1 MNGDMKC
8 HIYDVSYTEMTTNT
22 RYIQECMTTEWSGP
36 WNIILYY
43 PRRIVIGIIHILHK
57 NRITSILFGSPHT
70 NDDTPDPRPPTSRTP
85 TPQSAMHHAPNHIIF
100 IHLVITKRFTKRIY
114 DGNMHN
120 PFHIGL
126 IRNRTN
132 PVFQYF
138 VIILFDKSA
147 LHPPTT

>member
-8 HIYDVSYTEMTTNT
+8 HTYDVSYTEMTTNT
-22 RYIQECMTTEWSGP
+22 RFIQECMTTEWSGP

-43 PRRIVIGIIHILHK
+43 PPGIVIGIMRILHK
-57 NRITSILFGSPHT
+57 NRITSILFGSPPT
-70 NDDTPDPRPPTSRTP
+70 NDYTIGPPTEM
-85 TPQSAMHHAPNHIIF
+85 SAMHHAPNHVIF
-100 IHLVITKRFTKRIY
+100 IHLLVTPRFTKRIY
-114 DGNMHN
+114 DGNMHH

-138 VIILFDKSA
+138 VIILFDKYA
-147 LHPPTT
+147 LYPPTT

>member
-1 MNGDMKC
+1 MYRNMKC

-43 PRRIVIGIIHILHK
+43 PRRIVIGIMRILHK
-57 NRITSILFGSPHT
+57 NRITSILFGSQPT
-70 NDDTPDPRPPTSRTP
+70 NDDNIGPRTTR
-85 TPQSAMHHAPNHIIF
+85 SAMHDKSNHVIF
-100 IHLVITKRFTKRIY
+100 IHLLVTPRFTKRIY
-114 DGNMHN
+114 DGNMHY

-126 IRNRTN
+126 IRNHTN

-138 VIILFDKSA
+138 IMILFDNSA